1 MQISGQDT
9 KPGWA
14 PGSQTRRAGG
24 SLAAHCPPVPA
35 AGSWLPPVLPRIYW
49 YGKGHWAQRPPGTV
63 EGQRQVRWGQVSRRA
78 GEEHVSDGA
87 WGSPGNKVEGGWDV
101 GQVRGDAGRGYR
113 CPQRGVC
120 VTTGGPWQG
129 WDSGPRRSWAGQ
141 RP

>member
-1 MQISGQDT
+1 M
-9 KPGWA
+9 
-14 PGSQTRRAGG
+14 
-24 SLAAHCPPVPA
+24 
-35 AGSWLPPVLPRIYW
+35 
-49 YGKGHWAQRPPGTV
+49 
-63 EGQRQVRWGQVSRRA
+63 RWGQVSRRA